1 MIVEICVQS
10 LEGAIMA
17 QECGADR
24 IELCSALEVG
34 GLTPNM
40 GLFIEVKRQI
50 NIPVHVLIRPR
61 VGGFYYTPQEV
72 QTMIQDVQL
81 FTESGAEG
89 IVIGALERDFT
100 LDKKTMQQLIT
111 TAKSVNPKTHIT
123 AHRAFDWTPDP
134 SAAAQILTELGCQTL
149 LSSGQADNAVE
160 GLELLKTLNQR
171 FGAQLSIM
179 PGSGINAQNREIF
192 AQAGFKAI
200 HASAS
205 TIISEKQ
212 PPTDVSF
219 EESRKHGQ
227 RREINLKN
235 LKDLLDP
242 S

>member
-24 IELCSALEVG
+24 IELCGALEVG
-34 GLTPNM
+34 GLTPSM
-40 GLFIEVKRQI
+40 GLFAEVKRQI

-61 VGGFYYTPQEV
+61 VGGFHYTPQEIK
-72 QTMIQDVQL
+72 TMIQDVKL

-100 LDKKTMQQLIT
+100 LDKKTMQQLIAA
-111 TAKSVNPKTHIT
+111 AKCINPKTHIT

-134 SAAAQILTELGCQTL
+134 IAAAQILTELGCQTL
-149 LSSGQADNAVE
+149 LSSGQAGSAVQ
-160 GLELLKTLNQR
+160 GLELLTTLDRR
-171 FGAQLSIM
+171 FGAQLTIM
-179 PGSGINAQNREIF
+179 PGSGINAQNRKIF

-205 TIISEKQ
+205 TMIREVQ
-212 PPTDVSF
+212 PKTNVSF
-219 EESRKHGQ
+219 EEARQPGDRRAINRK
-227 RREINLKN
+227 NLKN
-235 LKDLLDP
+235 LLDP